1 LYFDFVYFPSL
12 TGAEFTRLDLAF
24 NACTRYVYGLRH
36 FDHIS
41 ECSREILGCTLFEY
55 LELQL
60 AGFFHK
66 IVIFGAPDY
75 LSSRLVSGRSPRH
88 RFLVIPN
95 SVPVT
100 VVFVY
105 EMCCLLPLGPLLVL
119 VLLSWKQSD
128 ANLDIATKNCQN
140 FRNFR
145 RNLEELHLNYE
156 AKNCL

>member
-1 LYFDFVYFPSL
+1 VYEIRIRSSAVWSYYFWVFKGDFGMYIV
-12 TGAEFTRLDLAF
+12 R
-24 NACTRYVYGLRH
+24 
-36 FDHIS
+36 IS
-41 ECSREILGCTLFEY
+41 GTSIGW
-55 LELQL
+55 
-60 AGFFHK
+60 FFHK